1 LEFLGLGLE
10 STVLIGIFSN
20 NSLEFVQLN
29 RRVYRFNG
37 RDPIFLVVTS
47 QLLIEEDVIADDCI
61 LLFGSV
67 TQ

>member
-1 LEFLGLGLE
+1 MEFLGLGLE